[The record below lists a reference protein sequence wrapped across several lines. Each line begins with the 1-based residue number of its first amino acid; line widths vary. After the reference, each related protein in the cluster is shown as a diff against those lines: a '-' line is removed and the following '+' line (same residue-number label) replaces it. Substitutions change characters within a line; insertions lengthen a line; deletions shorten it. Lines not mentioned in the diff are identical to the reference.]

1 MGKVKI
7 KRKSTLIDMT
17 AMSDVTVLLLTFFML
32 TSTFLAKEP
41 TVVNTPSSVS
51 EEKVP
56 MSNLVT
62 VLVSGK
68 DKLGNEGNPE
78 TEGKVFISFVGNV
91 DSTLISSEKLRLKML
106 DAAVNI
112 YNEKRGKKL
121 SLTDQQ
127 RAVFAQ
133 LNMFGVSFDKLSD
146 LLDPTISQS
155 ERDKFQGDMTNPHVG
170 IPYEAG
176 KADRNKERF
185 GKLNDFQIWLEAIN
199 QVAGDSHRDL
209 VDKIAADDP
218 EKAREIDDLFAA
230 LRTGKAIAV
239 KADKNTPVSVV
250 EDVFDNLQT
259 MNLNKFTLM
268 TALKSEDEPTQ

>member
-1 MGKVKI
+1 
-7 KRKSTLIDMT
+7 MT

>member
-56 MSNLVT
+56 MENLVT
-62 VLVSGK
+62 LLISGADEK
-68 DKLGNEGNPE
+68 AGPE
-78 TEGKVFISFVGNV
+78 AEGKVFISFTGSA
-91 DSTLISSEKLRLKML
+91 DSTLIPTETLRLAML
-106 DAAVNI
+106 DAAVKI
-112 YNEKRGKKL
+112 YNDKRGKDL
-121 SLTDQQ
+121 NLTPAQKK
-127 RAVFAQ
+127 VFTE
-133 LNMFGVSFDKLSD
+133 LNMFGVPFEVLPE
-146 LLDPTISQS
+146 LLDPNVSQS
-155 ERDKFQGDMTNPHVG
+155 VRDKLQGDMANPKVG
-170 IPYEAG
+170 IPYQMG
-176 KADRNKERF
+176 DPNRNKERF
-185 GKLNDFQIWLEAIN
+185 GQLNDLQIWFEAIN
-199 QVAGDSHRDL
+199 QVSQSTHDELTNKFASDPAKAASLADL
-209 VDKIAADDP
+209 KG
-218 EKAREIDDLFAA
+218 A

-239 KADKNTPVSVV
+239 KADRNTPVAIV

-268 TALKSEDEPTQ
+268 TALKSEDEPSN

>member
-1 MGKVKI
+1 
-7 KRKSTLIDMT
+7 
-17 AMSDVTVLLLTFFML
+17 
-32 TSTFLAKEP
+32 
-41 TVVNTPSSVS
+41 
-51 EEKVP
+51 
-56 MSNLVT
+56 
-62 VLVSGK
+62 
-68 DKLGNEGNPE
+68 
-78 TEGKVFISFVGNV
+78 
-91 DSTLISSEKLRLKML
+91 ML

-133 LNMFGVSFDKLSD
+133 LNMFGVPFEKLSD

-155 ERDKFQGDMTNPHVG
+155 ERDKFQGDMTNPLVG

>member
-41 TVVNTPSSVS
+41 TTVVTPSSVS

-56 MSNLVT
+56 MENLVT
-62 VLVSGK
+62 ILISGEDEK
-68 DKLGNEGNPE
+68 AGPE
-78 TEGKVFISFVGNV
+78 AEGKVFISFTGSA
-91 DSTLISSEKLRLKML
+91 DSTLIPTERLRLLML
-106 DAAVNI
+106 EKAEEI
-112 YNEKRGKKL
+112 YKEKRGKDL
-121 SLTDQQ
+121 NLTPAEK
-127 RAVFAQ
+127 AVFMQ
-133 LNMFGVSFDKLSD
+133 LNMFGVPFENLKA
-146 LLDPTISQS
+146 LLNPAISQS
-155 ERDKFQGDMTNPHVG
+155 ERDKLQTEIASNTVG
-170 IPYEAG
+170 IPYDKGNPA
-176 KADRNKERF
+176 RNKERF
-185 GKLNDFQIWLEAIN
+185 GTLNDLQIWFEAISR
-199 QVAGDSHRDL
+199 VSDSSHKDLLDKFSGDESKTAALNDL
-209 VDKIAADDP
+209 KG
-218 EKAREIDDLFAA
+218 A

-239 KADKNTPVSVV
+239 KADKNTPVSIV

>member
-133 LNMFGVSFDKLSD
+133 LNMFGVPFEKLSD

-155 ERDKFQGDMTNPHVG
+155 ERDKFQGDMTNPLVG